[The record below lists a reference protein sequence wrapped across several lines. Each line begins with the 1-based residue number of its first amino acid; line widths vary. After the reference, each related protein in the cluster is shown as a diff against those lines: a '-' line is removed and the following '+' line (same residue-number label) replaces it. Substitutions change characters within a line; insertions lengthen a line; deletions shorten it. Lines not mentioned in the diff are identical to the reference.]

1 MTTGKPVIPD
11 ERGFIMPTLVRAE
24 TNERDA
30 LLAFLEAQRDSLRR
44 AARGLSDEQAARRT
58 TASELTLGGLV
69 KHSLIGER
77 RWIQETLL
85 GRLAAT
91 PRDER
96 QWEDNFRL
104 LDGET
109 LAGVLEEFEAVA
121 RETEESIRG
130 LPDLEVS
137 VPLPEAPWFPPGM
150 KVSARWI
157 LLHLI
162 QEQARHAGHADVI
175 RESLDGK
182 TSYVLIAE
190 ERGKPF

>member
-1 MTTGKPVIPD
+1 
-11 ERGFIMPTLVRAE
+11 MPTLVRAE

-58 TASELTLGGLV
+58 TASELTLGGLL
-69 KHSLIGER
+69 KHSLICER
-77 RWIQETLL
+77 HWIRETLL
-85 GRLAAT
+85 GRPAAT
-91 PRDER
+91 RRDER

-121 RETEESIRG
+121 RETEESIKG

-150 KVSARWI
+150 EVSARWI